1 MNTQNNSDIE
11 KLLYKLVFQFSIYA
25 LGSNKQLDPQLV
37 NINKSLKQGL
47 SYHRLTPEFIALSK
61 TLAHISKQE
70 NQSEHATPSSSTQ
83 YQRYLIDRLNKLLA
97 ETDIPFKFQKQYK
110 LLRLKSEI
118 KPLTEQEYKKVI
130 DLALSLLFSIK
141 DHVALEHDDIED
153 FFSKFSKQFGM
164 LGDYALDASKSN
176 QTSIENSKNLSDVI
190 NVQVDNIKNSSENAE
205 ELSSL
210 QKNIAQHIQEL
221 SFQFQKHQEKEN
233 EQLFEA
239 QKQLKLMSNK
249 LQELETEADSLRS
262 NLKVAHDKAL
272 SDALTGLPNR
282 MAYDDRIMIEYNRW
296 RRYKSA
302 LSLIVWDIDLFK
314 MINDTYGHK
323 AGDKTLA
330 LVAQLLSTNCRET
343 DFIARYGGEEFVMLL
358 PNTTSAQALI
368 VAEKIRP
375 IIANSGFNY
384 HGESIRLTISCG
396 ISQFA
401 DEDQQENAF
410 ERADQALYLSK
421 EQGRNKCSVIDK

>member
-1 MNTQNNSDIE
+1 
-11 KLLYKLVFQFSIYA
+11 
-25 LGSNKQLDPQLV
+25 
-37 NINKSLKQGL
+37 
-47 SYHRLTPEFIALSK
+47 
-61 TLAHISKQE
+61 
-70 NQSEHATPSSSTQ
+70 
-83 YQRYLIDRLNKLLA
+83 
-97 ETDIPFKFQKQYK
+97 
-110 LLRLKSEI
+110 
-118 KPLTEQEYKKVI
+118 
-130 DLALSLLFSIK
+130 
-141 DHVALEHDDIED
+141 
-153 FFSKFSKQFGM
+153 
-164 LGDYALDASKSN
+164 
-176 QTSIENSKNLSDVI
+176 
-190 NVQVDNIKNSSENAE
+190 
-205 ELSSL
+205 
-210 QKNIAQHIQEL
+210 
-221 SFQFQKHQEKEN
+221 
-233 EQLFEA
+233 
-239 QKQLKLMSNK
+239 MSNK
-249 LQELETEADSLRS
+249 LQELESEADSLRS
-262 NLKVAHDKAL
+262 NLKVGHDKAL

-314 MINDTYGHK
+314 TINDTYGHK

-343 DFIARYGGEEFVMLL
+343 DFIARYGGEEFAMLL

-401 DEDQQENAF
+401 DDDQQENAF

>member
-1 MNTQNNSDIE
+1 MNTQNNSDID

-25 LGSNKQLDPQLV
+25 LGSNTQLDPLLV
-37 NINKSLKQGL
+37 KINKSLKQGL
-47 SYHRLTPEFIALSK
+47 NYHRLTPEFIALSK
-61 TLAHISKQE
+61 ALAYISKQE
-70 NQSEHATPSSSTQ
+70 KPSEDNISPASIE
-83 YQRYLIDRLNKLLA
+83 YQKYLIDRLNKLLA
-97 ETDIPFKFQKQYK
+97 ETDIPFKFQRQYK
-110 LLRLKSEI
+110 LLKQKSLI
-118 KPLTEQEYKKVI
+118 KQPDEEDTKKAI
-130 DLALSLLFSIK
+130 DLALSLLFNIK
-141 DHVALEHDDIED
+141 DHALSEQHDIED
-153 FFSKFSKQFGM
+153 FFSKFSKQFMM
-164 LGDYALDASKSN
+164 LGEHALGAAKSN
-176 QTSIENSKNLSDVI
+176 EASIENSKKLTDVI
-190 NVQVDNIKNSSENAE
+190 NVQVDNIKSSSANAV

-221 SFQFQKHQEKEN
+221 STQFQQHQEKEN
-233 EQLFEA
+233 SQLLES
-239 QKQLKLMSNK
+239 QKQLSLMTEK
-249 LQELETEADSLRS
+249 LQELEVEADSLRS

-296 RRYKSA
+296 HRYKSP
-302 LSLIVWDIDLFK
+302 LSLVIWDIDLFK
-314 MINDTYGHK
+314 TINDTYGHK

-330 LVAQLLSTNCRET
+330 IVAQLLSTNCRET

-384 HGESIRLTISCG
+384 HGESIKLTISCG
-396 ISQFA
+396 ISQFSE
-401 DEDQQENAF
+401 DDQQETAF